1 MSRGNPKAH
10 KIQPIERSPYNSI
23 SFPNYQKKAKRIIGD
38 FCLPSDVYKALLK
51 KIDDAKTEYQVDRV
65 LKEAR
70 KYL

>member
-23 SFPNYQKKAKRIIGD
+23 SFPNYKKRAEKVIGD
-38 FCLPSDVYKALLK
+38 FCLPQDIYKALLK
-51 KIDDAKTEYQVDRV
+51 KIEAATSEYQVDQV

-70 KYL
+70 KYI